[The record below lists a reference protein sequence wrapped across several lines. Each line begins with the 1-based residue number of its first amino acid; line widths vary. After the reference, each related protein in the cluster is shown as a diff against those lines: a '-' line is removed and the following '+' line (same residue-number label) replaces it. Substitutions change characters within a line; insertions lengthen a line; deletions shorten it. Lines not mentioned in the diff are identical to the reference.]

1 MKLAVLGGGG
11 VRSPFLAKSLACG
24 AAAADITKVV
34 FMDIDQNKLSKYGKI
49 AQKISQ
55 MIAPSL
61 SFTLTTDAEEALT
74 GADYVIT
81 TIRAEGDDGRVFDER
96 TALNLGL
103 LGQETTGAG
112 GFAMALRSIHVLAD
126 YCALMRRVSSPN
138 VLVFNF
144 TNPSGLVTQALRTM
158 GYSNVY
164 GICDAPSGFIRQLRE
179 MTGRPDMTAEC
190 FGLNHLSWFYD
201 FKDAG
206 QNISDLVLKHPNL
219 YKDTEMRLFSPELI
233 RMCSDMLPNEY
244 LYFYYYREKAVQS
257 ILQSNMTRGETI
269 RDINLKMDAALDLID
284 IDSDFNAAFDCYM
297 RHYAMR
303 EDSYFAI
310 ESGQKREKKWPVF
323 HAADYIKQPEKDS
336 YAAVALTFIRALATG
351 KPVEM
356 VLSVPNEGALPC
368 LAPEDVAELS
378 CTVDADGVH
387 PHRFT
392 SIPPMH
398 AMLIQAVKLYENLTV
413 RAILE
418 KDRLLAV
425 QALTVH
431 PLVGS
436 YSLAEQ
442 LVDAYTKRYGAYI
455 GAWNE

>member
-24 AAAADITKVV
+24 AAAADITEVV

-96 TALNLGL
+96 TALDLGL

-201 FKDAG
+201 FKDG
-206 QNISDLVLKHPNL
+206 GEDISDLVLKHPNL

-378 CTVDADGVH
+378 CTVDAGGVH

-398 AMLIQAVKLYENLTV
+398 ATLIQAVKLYENLTV
-413 RAILE
+413 RAILG

>member
-1 MKLAVLGGGG
+1 MKLTVLGGGG

-24 AAAADITKVV
+24 AAAADITEVV

-96 TALNLGL
+96 TALDLGL

-126 YCALMRRVSSPN
+126 YCTLMRRVSSPN

-201 FKDAG
+201 FKDG
-206 QNISDLVLKHPNL
+206 GEDISDLVLKHPNL

-323 HAADYIKQPEKDS
+323 HAVDYIKQPEKDS

-378 CTVDADGVH
+378 CTVDAGGVH

-398 AMLIQAVKLYENLTV
+398 ATLIQAVKLYENLTV

>member
-24 AAAADITKVV
+24 AAAADITEVV

-96 TALNLGL
+96 TALDLGL

-201 FKDAG
+201 FKDG
-206 QNISDLVLKHPNL
+206 GEDISDLVLKHPNL

-310 ESGQKREKKWPVF
+310 ESGQKREKKWSVF

-378 CTVDADGVH
+378 CTVDAGGVH

-398 AMLIQAVKLYENLTV
+398 ATLIQAVKLYENLTV